1 MRTRYAIISK
11 QQAEAAGIDPA
22 LYRNVGGKLVLPEAK
37 AAGMEGIALYT
48 NKEITELINK
58 EENGTDY
65 SIRTGA
71 H

>member
-1 MRTRYAIISK
+1 MRTRYALISK
-11 QQAEAAGIDPA
+11 EQAEAAEIDPT
-22 LYRNVGGKLVLPEAK
+22 LYRNVGGKVVLPEAK
-37 AAGMEGIALYT
+37 AAGIGDVTLYT
-48 NKEITELINK
+48 QKEITELINK